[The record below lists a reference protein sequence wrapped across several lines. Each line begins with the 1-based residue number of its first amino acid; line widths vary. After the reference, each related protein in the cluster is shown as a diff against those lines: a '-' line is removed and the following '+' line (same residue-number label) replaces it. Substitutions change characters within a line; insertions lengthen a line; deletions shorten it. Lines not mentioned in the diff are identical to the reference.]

1 MLIAVPASLRAREMA
16 VTLTQ
21 TAAGGGPLVTALLQ
35 CLGGSSYI
43 TGPSLLGL
51 TMAAEK
57 GRRNQST
64 GRCNPLWEELEMGLQ
79 RKLCPKKI

>member
-1 MLIAVPASLRAREMA
+1 MLIVVPASLRAREMG

-35 CLGGSSYI
+35 WLGGSSYI

-57 GRRNQST
+57 RRRKQTT
-64 GRCNPLWEELEMGLQ
+64 GRSNHL
-79 RKLCPKKI
+79 